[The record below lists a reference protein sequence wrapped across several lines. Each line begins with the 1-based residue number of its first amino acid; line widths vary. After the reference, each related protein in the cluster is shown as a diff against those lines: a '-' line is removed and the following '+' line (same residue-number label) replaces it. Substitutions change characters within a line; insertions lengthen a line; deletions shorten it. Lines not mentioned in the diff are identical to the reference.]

1 MVVKWGCPNIFLGGE
16 GVGIGRA
23 EEREEVKNK
32 YIHVGCCY
40 KVHNLKQPSVQL
52 RKP

>member
-1 MVVKWGCPNIFLGGE
+1 MVVNWGCPNIFFEG

-32 YIHVGCCY
+32 YIHVHCCY

-52 RKP
+52 RKL